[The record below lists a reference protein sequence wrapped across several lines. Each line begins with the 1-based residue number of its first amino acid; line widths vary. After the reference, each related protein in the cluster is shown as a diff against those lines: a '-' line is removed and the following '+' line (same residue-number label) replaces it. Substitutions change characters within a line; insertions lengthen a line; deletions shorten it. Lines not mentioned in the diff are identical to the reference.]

1 MHGNYPVLTFKDIQN
16 INWFIADT
24 IRDKGNGASSDYKSV
39 AVPLIVL
46 KRFLD
51 MREEYKRN
59 KLNSDDALFDY
70 VLEDNFDIFQ
80 SKSVEFIANL
90 IPDQKPYLHKYG
102 FQNWYDIEWDD
113 IEAYQAHSSR
123 EMQGYKL
130 GSNEDPLFPKRATVQ
145 TNAGDRVEF
154 LYQIANSFGYPK
166 TDECFRVMEFEK
178 KSRKILP
185 NDAMLEIIN
194 ELGKYKFDLEHAPE
208 DVFGDAY
215 MDLMGRFASDE
226 GQKGG
231 EFFTPSSLVA
241 NGVRLLQPKMKENG
255 ITKISD
261 ITSGACTFMTYAG
274 EALQRQINPNGDI
287 EEKEVKR
294 LMRENVDFITQ
305 EKAEASELLGK
316 VNMMLHGYTTN
327 HTSYLG
333 NTITEWGN
341 KIGQH
346 KGEVDYLFANPP
358 YGLKNYGFEYAK
370 NMSLQNESRW
380 QWGVPP
386 KGEGEYAFLNSIID
400 LLNSQGKALVVMPLG
415 TLSNNSTKK
424 MRERYINADIIEGII
439 NLPNQLFY
447 TTNIPVCLWIL
458 NMQKDESDKGKIF
471 MVNADQDFEKNGKIK
486 EWLADKAVDH
496 YIERKELTGYSKHVL
511 YNALSENDFNLSITR
526 YIYEE
531 SILDDVDI
539 NLLLNEIDILYKD
552 INSNR
557 NINIDNS

>member
-59 KLNSDDALFDY
+59 KLNSDDVLFDH
-70 VLEDNFDIFQ
+70 VLEGNFDTFLNN
-80 SKSVEFIANL
+80 SVEFIANL
-90 IPDQKPYLHKYG
+90 IPDQKPYLHKDG

-130 GSNEDPLFPKRATVQ
+130 GNNEDPLFSKRATIQ

-154 LYQIANSFGYPK
+154 LYQIANSFWYGA
-166 TDECFRVMEFEK
+166 TDDCFRVMEFEK

-226 GQKGG
+226 GKKGG
-231 EFFTPSSLVA
+231 EFFTPSSLVS
-241 NGVRLLQPKMKENG
+241 NGVRLLQPKMKEKG
-255 ITKISD
+255 RTAVSD

-287 EEKEVKR
+287 EDKEVKR

-305 EKAEASELLGK
+305 EKAEASELLGR

-327 HTSYLG
+327 HFSYLG

-346 KGEVDYLFANPP
+346 KGTIDYLFANPP
-358 YGLKNYGFEYAK
+358 YGLKDYGFEYAQ

-415 TLSNNSTKK
+415 TLFKNSTRK
-424 MRERYINADIIEGII
+424 MRERYINADIVEGII
-439 NLPNQLFY
+439 NLPDSLFY
-447 TTNIPVCLWIL
+447 TTGIPVCLWIL
-458 NMQKDESDKGKIF
+458 NMEKDDADKGKIF
-471 MVNADQDFEKNGKIK
+471 MVNAEDDFKKVGNIK
-486 EWLADKAVDH
+486 EWLADKAVEH
-496 YIERKELTGYSKHVL
+496 YTERKELEGYAEYVSYETL
-511 YNALSENDFNLSITR
+511 AENDFNLAVTR
-526 YIYEE
+526 YVYED
-531 SILDDVDI
+531 SVLDDVDI
-539 NLLLNEIDILYKD
+539 NELLNEIDQLKQSIVSF
-552 INSNR
+552 NSLEVTE
-557 NINIDNS
+557 